1 MDLILFL
8 QATQN
13 RNGVFDCWLAHQH
26 RLETTLKR
34 SILFDVLAV
43 FVERSSTDSM
53 KLATSQSRLQHIAR
67 VHGAIARGAGAHNGV
82 QLIDEQDNL
91 PVGLLHF
98 AKDSLQTVFELTT
111 ILSASEHRR
120 KVKRNKLTVFQAG
133 GNVTRNDALG
143 QAFNDC
149 RFAHARL
156 ANKHRVV
163 LRTTGKNLN
172 GTTNFLGTTDYRI
185 EFAITCLLSKVLA
198 ILLQHLELSFRLR
211 IGYASVAAEIL
222 ISRLDCFTCNTSI
235 VQDAARL
242 PFVFRKGN
250 EQMLGGDVVVV
261 QLSGD
266 FLGVVH
272 QGIEFP

>member
-1 MDLILFL
+1 
-8 QATQN
+8 
-13 RNGVFDCWLAHQH
+13 
-26 RLETTLKR
+26 
-34 SILFDVLAV
+34 
-43 FVERSSTDSM
+43 M
-53 KLATSQSRLQHIAR
+53 KLTTSQSRLQHIAR
-67 VHGAIARGAGAHNGV
+67 VHGAIARGASAHNGV

-98 AKDSLQTVFELTT
+98 AKNSLQAVFEFTT

-120 KVKRNKLTVFQAG
+120 KVKRNKLTIFQTG
-133 GNVTRNDALG
+133 GNVARNDALG

-211 IGYASVAAEIL
+211 IGYASVTAEIL

-250 EQMLGGDVVVV
+250 KQMLGGDVVVV
-261 QLSGD
+261 QLSSD